1 MGGLQG
7 TCADINNMHGVL
19 QSLSFAVSS
28 RLLCVSHG
36 SSAPAD
42 GNTNGP
48 ALIVGVETT
57 A

>member
-1 MGGLQG
+1 MGALQG

-36 SSAPAD
+36 SSAHAD

-48 ALIVGVETT
+48 ALIIGVETT